1 VTDIVEPYTTPAV
14 SGSFTPDIT
23 PIILAAHID
32 NYEILRM
39 LLDRGDR
46 VPKPHELRCACAD
59 CVRAQREDSLRHSK
73 SRINAYKALASP
85 ALICLSSKDPILTAF
100 ELSWEMRRLGRLE
113 NEFKSEYES
122 LSVQCQNYATAL
134 LEQTRSSHELAIVL
148 NHEVGQGGARIASVS
163 KASGGGGGGGSG
175 GGVVFGGEPSDELG
189 EAERMHLSRLKLAI
203 NIFFGSKLECTFNG
217 ILLNPDVL
225 ELNGILLNPDVLELN
240 GILLNPDV
248 LELNGILLNPDVL
261 ELNGILLNPDVL
273 ELNGILLNPDVL
285 ELNGILLN
293 PDVLELNGIL
303 LNPDVLELN
312 GILLNPD
319 VLELNGILLNPDV
332 LELNGILL
340 NPDVLELNGI
350 LLNRMFLIEWHPIEP
365 GCSCALNGIL
375 LNPDVLELNGILL
388 NPDVLELNGILLN
401 PDVLALNGI
410 LLNPDVL
417 ELNGILL
424 NPDLNGILLNP
435 DVLELNGILLNPDVL
450 ELNGILLNP
459 DVLELNGILLN
470 PDVLELN
477 GILLNPD
484 LNGILLNP
492 DVLELNGILLNP
504 DVLELNGILLN
515 PDVLELN
522 GILLN
527 PDVLELNCILLNP
540 DVLEL
545 NGILLNPDVL
555 ELNGILLNPDVLAL
569 NGILLNPDVLEL
581 NGILLN
587 PDVLELNGILLN
599 PDVLAL
605 NGILLNPDVL
615 ELNGI
620 LLNPDVL
627 GLNGI
632 LLNPDVLALNDILLN
647 PDVLELNGILL
658 NPDVL
663 ELNGILLNPD
673 VLELNGILLNP
684 DVLALNGI
692 LLNPDFVAHP
702 HCQQLLA
709 ALWYDGL
716 PGFRRKHMV
725 FQIGMIGTFA
735 GIFPMLAM
743 FYLLAPRSSLGQ
755 KIRKPFI
762 KFICHSAS
770 YLLFLGFL
778 VLAAIRIEDIL
789 MNTLEQK
796 LQERGPEPSVVEWI
810 IVVYVMGFVW
820 QEVKQLWSEGAK
832 AYVTDM
838 WNLLDFATNSLY
850 IATITLRGVAWY
862 LNWDAYDPTLIS
874 ECLFATA
881 NIFSMLKLVYIFT
894 VNPHLGPLQISL
906 GRMLSDILKFLF
918 VVVLVLV
925 SFACGFNQLYWFY
938 AYERNKYCQDNR
950 FYFGITGD
958 ALDKYQYCVT
968 RGRTFSNLFEI
979 TQTLYWSAYGL
990 IDLSNTDLEYQHSFT
1005 QFVGKLMFGAFC
1017 AITFIVLLNML
1028 IAMMNCSY
1036 EYIAA
1041 QADTEWK
1048 FARSKLWISYFEE
1061 GATLPAPFN
1070 IIPSPKSFFYA
1081 ITWIRDR
1088 ILTCSKGHQRSKWQ
1102 SIRKV
1107 VKKINERETRYQNVM
1122 RDLVKRYLMARTR
1135 ADEKQGVTEDDLNEI
1150 KGDISSFR
1158 FELLEI
1164 LRTNGMKTPAYTQ
1177 QRS

>member
-1 VTDIVEPYTTPAV
+1 KEADLNSNERRYLLAVEMGDMPTVKQYIENASGLGIDVNCVDSLGRSAVLIAIELEHIELLELLLGCNLKLGDALLHAIQEENVVAVEMLLNAQPYTTPAV

-163 KASGGGGGGGSG
+163 RASGGGGGGDSG

-203 NIFFGSKLECTFNG
+203 KYKQKK
-217 ILLNPDVL
+217 
-225 ELNGILLNPDVLELN
+225 
-240 GILLNPDV
+240 
-248 LELNGILLNPDVL
+248 
-261 ELNGILLNPDVL
+261 
-273 ELNGILLNPDVL
+273 
-285 ELNGILLN
+285 
-293 PDVLELNGIL
+293 
-303 LNPDVLELN
+303 
-312 GILLNPD
+312 
-319 VLELNGILLNPDV
+319 
-332 LELNGILL
+332 
-340 NPDVLELNGI
+340 
-350 LLNRMFLIEWHPIEP
+350 
-365 GCSCALNGIL
+365 
-375 LNPDVLELNGILL
+375 
-388 NPDVLELNGILLN
+388 
-401 PDVLALNGI
+401 
-410 LLNPDVL
+410 
-417 ELNGILL
+417 
-424 NPDLNGILLNP
+424 
-435 DVLELNGILLNPDVL
+435 
-450 ELNGILLNP
+450 
-459 DVLELNGILLN
+459 
-470 PDVLELN
+470 
-477 GILLNPD
+477 
-484 LNGILLNP
+484 
-492 DVLELNGILLNP
+492 
-504 DVLELNGILLN
+504 
-515 PDVLELN
+515 
-522 GILLN
+522 
-527 PDVLELNCILLNP
+527 
-540 DVLEL
+540 
-545 NGILLNPDVL
+545 
-555 ELNGILLNPDVLAL
+555 
-569 NGILLNPDVLEL
+569 
-581 NGILLN
+581 
-587 PDVLELNGILLN
+587 
-599 PDVLAL
+599 
-605 NGILLNPDVL
+605 
-615 ELNGI
+615 
-620 LLNPDVL
+620 
-627 GLNGI
+627 
-632 LLNPDVLALNDILLN
+632 
-647 PDVLELNGILL
+647 
-658 NPDVL
+658 
-663 ELNGILLNPD
+663 
-673 VLELNGILLNP
+673 
-684 DVLALNGI
+684 
-692 LLNPDFVAHP
+692 FVAHP

-735 GIFPMLAM
+735 GIFPVLAM

-770 YLLFLGFL
+770 YLLFLAFSALNFL
-778 VLAAIRIEDIL
+778 GGSESQSLKQTEKSVRVVSDIL

-796 LQERGPEPSVVEWI
+796 LQERGPEPSIVEWI

-862 LNWDAYDPTLIS
+862 LVRLGSGMKNVHRENWDAYDPTLIS

-958 ALDKYQYCVT
+958 ALDKYH
-968 RGRTFSNLFEI
+968 LFEI